1 MRGVAAATVP
11 LDPLHVMLQRLQHHR
26 EARLVGRCQIGL
38 HFGPAEQRR
47 IDGPALSGPMPHQ
60 WSGTVVLIDDPADHA
75 VLVLRGVEVVLRS
88 DEREDMVGIASEHG
102 HEVRVPLIDLGAGG
116 PRRSSSR
123 RTATPLPVNA
133 GAKRQSPRSANRGR
147 STRDAPHRP
156 VRAAARGFRHRSAAV
171 GCRTVSWQ
179 PAPLFCAAAI
189 KTVPDNS
196 RIVIQCFIV
205 SCDSDYCSQK
215 VTILLAGSAKDLVG
229 RHYRKSP

>member
-1 MRGVAAATVP
+1 M
-11 LDPLHVMLQRLQHHR
+11 
-26 EARLVGRCQIGL
+26 AR
-38 HFGPAEQRR
+38 
-47 IDGPALSGPMPHQ
+47 ALSGPMPHQ

-123 RTATPLPVNA
+123 RTATLLPVNA

-179 PAPLFCAAAI
+179 PAPSVLCRGH
-189 KTVPDNS
+189 KNS
-196 RIVIQCFIV
+196 TRQQQNRNPMFHRIVRFG
-205 SCDSDYCSQK
+205 
-215 VTILLAGSAKDLVG
+215 LLFAEGDDTLGRQRKDLVG